1 MFDLDYQILALKNQK
16 VADRKKIFSKK
27 LRSKY
32 NSQAISTCCN
42 KLHGLSYDDSRAVS
56 SAKTAILHRTSSG
69 SQLMLKKKTSRYNSE
84 AFQS

>member
-1 MFDLDYQILALKNQK
+1 MFELDYQILALKNQK
-16 VADRKKIFSKK
+16 VADGKKIFSKK

-56 SAKTAILHRTSSG
+56 SAKIAILHTTSSG
-69 SQLMLKKKTSRYNSE
+69 SHLIFKKKE
-84 AFQS
+84 IKI